1 MPGVFL
7 CLLWSFG
14 LLAVAAKPHDGRN
27 GLPPVT
33 LLFRLEVN
41 NKTAFCG
48 IQEPKEPALV
58 SESEWYKLLS
68 SSCYRLVGL
77 SESEFEN
84 FVLPHLL
91 PKVFEYIA
99 RWTCFETFKGSS
111 CLSSMPF
118 AYVDESLHPMVQ
130 FEYPRQGE
138 VVHPYNTTATVNGA
152 TNLVIDYRVRLLVA
166 HNLYPSLNLCLGTDL
181 QKGWNI
187 WSKLPRSRRGVRL
200 CKPLSKAEQPPPEI
214 PNAGMI
220 LSASISMSQTV
231 GVHHVFAWLET
242 KDNETLNGSLAESS
256 YFVSDAG
263 YNSILCM
270 HKSRHFTRVSDL
282 RPDDI
287 ELIMTTDSNPNFHF
301 LDNVHF
307 YSDKGANEL
316 DEVKCLGNK
325 AKSIIKSGVEGGND
339 PIGALVM
346 AKLSKAP
353 PNNGTPKLLLYL
365 DEGRSYKTFRSLL
378 RLGTRIPIEILTVC
392 PGRCTYDRGHFSL
405 DIMFFETAAI
415 STWKTIAAITALEN
429 KARLRLYAVFP
440 QNVQFC
446 QQFAFA
452 KCLRFGTAEWNSLV
466 VQMERRVASVVHSE
480 STLMQERQLAHGI
493 PSSHLSSGKDFRTSF
508 IPLWSLASRA
518 CSEQDNTIKFGPRIT
533 LESCLESCKTLPAAF
548 CSFVSWGSTRIQGE
562 KQCMGCEQT
571 PTGTFKPGDSVVYQ
585 KIQGGR
591 VDKVNPEQHV
601 KRQYVEYPAAPTKET
616 MLSGSLPTTI
626 SVHWGHDACM
636 TIADENGV
644 VLANLELE
652 RLFETRYFLLIRKVY
667 SDTAYKRTHYVP
679 SLEDAALTLQ
689 VAYAQ
694 LLRQAGLPLGAVHTI
709 GVLPTY
715 QTAVGFHSEVKEM
728 VRRVIPAKRWVEA
741 GHHLAHA
748 VYGFFDSPFKSALVF
763 SYDGGGDG
771 DQNFEIYLGD
781 RARVGGKKDFLE
793 YIDVRFTNFGFVYTE
808 LAIYVREVNPEG
820 KNMSRFPLHL
830 AGKVMGYCALGKVRK
845 AWKAAVRDMYNG
857 FTSPDD
863 VPVLLGPNP
872 TVQDERD
879 LAATSQDV
887 LEELMEETV
896 AKYLLLF
903 PMVDGIVMTGGCAL
917 NVLVNQ
923 RLRKRFK
930 IPVHVPAAPNDGGQ
944 SLGMVWTFTPPVLPA
959 PQALTYMGPL
969 LFDQDLV
976 PTLSKLARSKRINV
990 NELSEILAD
999 GKIVAVVRGM
1009 QEFGPRALGHRSL
1022 LAIPNDL
1029 NIKTRLNRL
1038 KAREWWRPVAPVVT
1052 IEDSKKIFESNP
1064 WSPAMSF
1071 AATVK
1076 PEYREKLPA
1085 VVHFDNT
1092 ARLQT
1097 VTKRQN
1103 GWLWKLLNAV
1113 KRFTGTAILCNTSFN
1128 TKGKPILNRAV
1139 EAMQM
1144 LCELEDLDYV
1154 VIDDML
1160 FDKEAAMRT
1169 KPLWGLSKPAK
1180 KFGVDDFIRGHNH
1193 GGEVVNY

>member
-1 MPGVFL
+1 MLGVLL
-7 CLLWSFG
+7 CLLYSFG
-14 LLAVAAKPHDGRN
+14 LLAVAAKPHGGRN

-33 LLFRLEVN
+33 LLFRLN
-41 NKTAFCG
+41 FDNKDVLCG
-48 IQEPKEPALV
+48 IPEPKEPTLV
-58 SESEWYKLLS
+58 SESEWLKLLA
-68 SSCYRLVGL
+68 SSCHRLAGL
-77 SESEFEN
+77 SETEFEN
-84 FVLPHLL
+84 FISPLLL
-91 PKVFEYIA
+91 PKVFKYIG
-99 RWTCFETFKGSS
+99 RWACFDQKSP
-111 CLSSMPF
+111 CLASMPF
-118 AYVDESLHPMVQ
+118 AYVEESLHPMIQ

-138 VVHPYNTTATVNGA
+138 VVHPYNTTATVDGA
-152 TNLVIDYRVRLLVA
+152 TNLDIHYRVRLLVA
-166 HNLYPSLNLCLGTDL
+166 HNLYPSLNLCFGIDL

-187 WSKLPRSRRGVRL
+187 WSRLPRSRRGVRF
-200 CKPLSKAEQPPPEI
+200 CMPLSTAERPPPEI

-220 LSASISMSQTV
+220 LSTFLHISQTV

-242 KDNETLNGSLAESS
+242 KDNETLNGSLVESA
-256 YFVSDAG
+256 YFVSDGG
-263 YNSILCM
+263 YNSVLCM

-316 DEVKCLGNK
+316 DEAKCLGDK
-325 AKSIIKSGVEGGND
+325 AKSIIKSGVEGDND

-346 AKLSKAP
+346 VKLSKAA
-353 PNNGTPKLLLYL
+353 PNNGTLKFLLYL
-365 DEGRSYKTFRSLL
+365 DDGRSYKTFRSLL

-392 PGRCTYDRGHFSL
+392 PDGRCTYDRGQFAL

-429 KARLRLYAVFP
+429 KARLRSYAVFP

-466 VQMERRVASVVHSE
+466 IQMERRVASVVHSE

-493 PSSHLSSGKDFRTSF
+493 PGPHSSSGKDFRTSF
-508 IPLWSLASRA
+508 IPLRPLASHA
-518 CSEQDNTIKFGPRIT
+518 CSDQDNTINFGPRGT
-533 LESCLESCKTLPAAF
+533 LESCLESFKTFPAAS
-548 CSFVSWGSTRIQGE
+548 CSFVSWGSTSLQGK
-562 KQCMGCEQT
+562 KQCLGCKQI

-591 VDKVNPEQHV
+591 VDQVSPKQHV

-616 MLSGSLPTTI
+616 MLSDSLSTTI

-652 RLFETRYFLLIRKVY
+652 RLFERRYFLLIRKVY
-667 SDTAYKRTHYVP
+667 SDTENKGTHYVP

-689 VAYAQ
+689 VAYVQ
-694 LLRQAGLPLGAVHTI
+694 LLLQAGLPSGTVHTI

-728 VRRVIPAKRWVEA
+728 VRRVIPADRWVEA

-748 VYGFFDSPFKSALVF
+748 IYGFFDSPFKSAIVF

-781 RARVGGKKDFLE
+781 RTRVGGKKEVLE

-808 LAIYVREVNPEG
+808 LAIYVREVNPAG

-845 AWKAAVRDMYNG
+845 AWKADVRDMYNG
-857 FTSPDD
+857 FTSPDN
-863 VPVLLGPNP
+863 VAMLLGPNP
-872 TVQDERD
+872 SVQDERD
-879 LAATSQDV
+879 LAATSQEV

-923 RLRKRFK
+923 RLRKKFK

-944 SLGMVWTFTPPVLPA
+944 SLGMVWKFTPPVLPA
-959 PQALTYMGPL
+959 PQPLTYMGPL

-976 PTLSKLARSKRINV
+976 PTLAKLAHSKHVNV

-999 GKIVAVVRGM
+999 GKIVAVVRGR

-1022 LAIPNDL
+1022 LAIPNDS

-1064 WSPAMSF
+1064 WSPVMSF

-1076 PEYREKLPA
+1076 PEYREKLAA

-1097 VTKRQN
+1097 VTKQQN

-1113 KRFTGTAILCNTSFN
+1113 KRFTGTAMLCNTSFN

-1180 KFGVDDFIRGHNH
+1180 KFGVDDFIRGLELVH
-1193 GGEVVNY
+1193 V